1 MKFSIRERIRDW
13 LLRDEPDYVDNEK
26 DECIVR
32 EKVREKVREND
43 SDDFQIDHDSTI
55 HFQVVPA
62 SGGRIVQIR
71 YYDRIKDRGAT
82 KLHVITPDENLAESL
97 AQIFQ
102 IETLSR

>member
-26 DECIVR
+26 DECI
-32 EKVREKVREND
+32 VREND